1 MIWRGQFYF
10 SIIRTINLVCVDILL
25 SNIHHGPF
33 RPPPPKKKNYEKV
46 NYSIFFMKN
55 DEKQC
60 RYLFLKKY
68 ILIKNVIGYFYL
80 RLSGSATITLAVSWC
95 MTWTVTILRAS
106 AATCHSLCWGPSSA
120 NWSHKDTNPFHSERS
135 HVQFLLFRT
144 RFC

>member
-1 MIWRGQFYF
+1 MLIYCLAIYIMDT
-10 SIIRTINLVCVDILL
+10 SD
-25 SNIHHGPF
+25 S
-33 RPPPPKKKNYEKV
+33 PPPKKKNYEKV

-95 MTWTVTILRAS
+95 MT
-106 AATCHSLCWGPSSA
+106 
-120 NWSHKDTNPFHSERS
+120 
-135 HVQFLLFRT
+135 
-144 RFC
+144 